1 MAFGPGPGGALVRLR
16 ADGRVGCG
24 PRQPRRR
31 AGGDT
36 TDVGGA
42 EEGRRRD
49 RIGCSVLEQQPQ
61 ADGLLV
67 TASIYTLLLPED
79 WQDHCVAEETG
90 QWLSL
95 YSKENQ
101 DAGYGGLLCSIG
113 WTDDPESYAG
123 IPGCQLLGRVTI
135 DGVTYDVVA
144 DVIDDPQAPASG
156 QLREQYLAMQQE
168 LPSVFQSLQFG
179 DGVVYTPAA

>member
-1 MAFGPGPGGALVRLR
+1 MAAEQKKVVAENESDAASMGQAPGPE
-16 ADGRVGCG
+16 DYSW
-24 PRQPRRR
+24 Q
-31 AGGDT
+31 T
-36 TDVGGA
+36 
-42 EEGRRRD
+42 
-49 RIGCSVLEQQPQ
+49 LEQQPQ

-123 IPGCQLLGRVTI
+123 IPGCQLL
-135 DGVTYDVVA
+135 VVA